1 MCSRLGREQRGG
13 QGEFLFA
20 PVGAPILSNLNYLL
34 GSFNKVLAQP
44 SWFDRSIS
52 TCSVVVFTQLLRSSG
67 NAHAK
72 FLRFMSLLR
81 NNLQAKLRYRPLPL
95 GLKEQAVS

>member
-13 QGEFLFA
+13 QGEFLLA
-20 PVGAPILSNLNYLL
+20 RVGAPILSNLNYLL

-44 SWFDRSIS
+44 SWFDRSI
-52 TCSVVVFTQLLRSSG
+52 TTRTVVVFARLLRSSG

-72 FLRFMSLLR
+72 LLRFVSLLR
-81 NNLQAKLRYRPLPL
+81 NNLQAELRTNPCP
-95 GLKEQAVS
+95 SD